1 VTSPEAQPS
10 LAATLRRLFRV
21 ENRRQVIRKGRIER
35 VEDFSRPVAVYLPA
49 GYDER
54 EERRYPVLYMQ
65 DGQNL
70 FDAERAYIPGQHWR
84 LREAAD
90 AAISERKVLPV
101 IIVGIDHAGT
111 ARIDEYTPTKDPRFK
126 GSGRAD
132 EYARLLLEQLKP
144 LIDAR
149 FRTKPEDTAV
159 GGSSLGGL
167 VSIHLALKH
176 PDVFSRAAI
185 LSPSGGG
192 TSAPS
197 SAKSTRSADRVR
209 GSGST
214 SADARER
221 KRSPAPA
228 RCAIALR
235 RTAGTI
241 DRCATTK
248 TGAAITAS
256 ARGRGAC
263 AWRWSF
269 CSLRRSF
276 LTPCATVST
285 ARCAI
290 SASPSRTAATS
301 AVRTVCRRR
310 SSVRSSR
317 FCIAKTC

>member
-185 LSPSGGG
+185 LSPSVWWNKRAILGEVDAFSGSRPRIWLDIGGREG
-192 TSAPS
+192 KEAVAGARALRDRLTAHGWND
-197 SAKSTRSADRVR
+197 RSLRYYEDRRGDHSERAWARRVR
-209 GSGST
+209 M
-214 SADARER
+214 ALEFLFP
-221 KRSPAPA
+221 PA
-228 RCAIALR
+228 
-235 RTAGTI
+235 
-241 DRCATTK
+241 
-248 TGAAITAS
+248 
-256 ARGRGAC
+256 
-263 AWRWSF
+263 
-269 CSLRRSF
+269 
-276 LTPCATVST
+276 
-285 ARCAI
+285 
-290 SASPSRTAATS
+290 
-301 AVRTVCRRR
+301 
-310 SSVRSSR
+310 
-317 FCIAKTC
+317 